1 MAAAGDVP
9 LPKPASARPP
19 APRRALSFS
28 PSVAPA
34 RSLSQR
40 AGAKSPSA
48 VMVCYISNT
57 PNPRMQTWDHQ
68 LPIYQQL
75 ADRLAARL
83 LDGELTEGDPMPS
96 VRALAS
102 RYLLNPLTVSRALQA
117 LDEDGLLE
125 TRRGLGIF
133 VRPGARERLRQAA
146 PGLRRSTF
154 CETALMLGGG
164 HRSEFVRPLEGL
176 PEAAPPLRCQRG

>member
-1 MAAAGDVP
+1 
-9 LPKPASARPP
+9 
-19 APRRALSFS
+19 
-28 PSVAPA
+28 
-34 RSLSQR
+34 
-40 AGAKSPSA
+40 
-48 VMVCYISNT
+48 MVCYITNT
-57 PNPRMQTWDHQ
+57 PDPPMQTWDQ
-68 LPIYQQL
+68 QAPIYQQL

-125 TRRGLGIF
+125 TRRGLGIY

-146 PGLRRSTF
+146 RERFLNTEWPQLRERLRRLGV
-154 CETALMLGGG
+154 TANDLKW
-164 HRSEFVRPLEGL
+164 EV
-176 PEAAPPLRCQRG
+176 